1 MTLFVLLSNWGLH
14 RYYEER
20 VGFELNEGAPMLLYV
35 AMGMQEGDRAPGWSN
50 GYILHIYWGESEFD
64 GEKSTELAVAD
75 IRDSMQKFV
84 EDPGYMGWFY
94 LKKFTSQWNDP
105 SYQSFV
111 MTHINEEA
119 RSGVVN
125 SMYDGKLQWL
135 MTWFMN
141 QYQSL
146 IFVGVFLCVIYRFWV
161 EKPLEHQVLLIV
173 IFGGFLFHMIWEA
186 KGRYIL
192 PYFVAMLPM
201 AAVGLAECSRRM
213 ACRISRMCKKNEVAD
228 S

>member
-1 MTLFVLLSNWGLH
+1 MTLFVLLSKWGLH

-50 GYILHIYWGESEFD
+50 GYILHIYGGESEFD